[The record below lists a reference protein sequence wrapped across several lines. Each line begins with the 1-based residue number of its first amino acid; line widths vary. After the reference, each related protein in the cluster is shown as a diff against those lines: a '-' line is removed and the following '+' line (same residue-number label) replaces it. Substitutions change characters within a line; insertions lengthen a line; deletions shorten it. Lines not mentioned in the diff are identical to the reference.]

1 MTQRGPEARQGPGVG
16 GGGGGRRPGK
26 RLRAR
31 AAQLARETLARQL
44 LQGLV
49 ARSLLKGARSRSL
62 ASHVPLP
69 WLALLVISRAPSPSL
84 SLCVCIRRV
93 LSES

>member
-1 MTQRGPEARQGPGVG
+1 MTQRGPEARQGPGVGG

-69 WLALLVISRAPSPSL
+69 WLALLVISR
-84 SLCVCIRRV
+84 
-93 LSES
+93 